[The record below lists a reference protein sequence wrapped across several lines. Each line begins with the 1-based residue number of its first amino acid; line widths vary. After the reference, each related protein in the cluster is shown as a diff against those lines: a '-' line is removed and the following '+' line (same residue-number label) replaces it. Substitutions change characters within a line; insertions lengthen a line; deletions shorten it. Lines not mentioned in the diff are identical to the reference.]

1 MIDIHYHMLP
11 GLDDGPKDFEQAIA
25 LLKALSDD
33 GVEHVIVTP
42 HVYKGHFDND
52 SAGIAAAFDAFSAQV
67 PPTLVTVLGHWAA
80 EVRLDEHVL
89 PLLRSGK
96 LPLLSGEGGYR
107 TVLLEFPDTLIPV
120 GTEKLIEYL
129 LTQDIHPVIAHP
141 ERNKAVR
148 ENPSK
153 AKALVDLGCA
163 MQLTAGALL
172 GDFGLAV
179 SRSAH
184 QLVDDGLVHAVAS
197 DAHNLNGRRP
207 RMGAARDY
215 IRQRWGQAVAHEL
228 TYSGPAW
235 LCGMV

>member
-1 MIDIHYHMLP
+1 MIDIHCHVLP
-11 GLDDGPKDFEQAIA
+11 GLDDGPRDFEQAIA
-25 LLKALSDD
+25 LLEALSDD
-33 GVEHVIVTP
+33 GVEHIIVTP
-42 HVYKGHFDND
+42 HVYTGHFDND
-52 SAGIAAAFDAFSAQV
+52 SAGIAAAFNAFRAQV
-67 PPTLVTVLGHWAA
+67 PPALAILLGHWAA
-80 EVRLDEHVL
+80 EVRLDEHV
-89 PLLRSGK
+89 PALLRAGK
-96 LPLLSGEGGYR
+96 LPLLSGAGGYK
-107 TVLLEFPDTLIPV
+107 TVLLELPDTHIPV
-120 GTEKLIEYL
+120 GTEKLIEFL

-141 ERNKAVR
+141 ERNKAIR

-172 GDFGLAV
+172 GDFGLTV

-184 QLVDDGLVHAVAS
+184 HLVDAGLVHAVAS

-215 IRQRWGQAVAHEL
+215 IQQRWGAAEAKQL
-228 TYSGPAW
+228 TYSGPGW